1 MGEVGIVDS
10 VVGLVEWVWTT
21 GIDDVKMDELVGSG
35 VDCLVERGQGGY
47 SLTGRDRGENIG
59 VGGIKGRERG

>member
-1 MGEVGIVDS
+1 
-10 VVGLVEWVWTT
+10 
-21 GIDDVKMDELVGSG
+21 MDELVGSG

-59 VGGIKGRERG
+59 VRGIKGREGG